1 MLSVPTTCP
10 FCACGCGFFLLGRD
24 GNLVGVAPGESH
36 PVAAGKICARGWNA
50 HEAPLWG
57 NRVLQ
62 PMVRRDGNLKADSWN
77 VALDYV
83 ESRMRSLIRAGK
95 PVGVLGS
102 ARATNEENYLAGR
115 LARAG
120 LQTNHVDFSHHSLCR
135 PLMAGVEDVTGES
148 SHAIRLT
155 DIETSDTI
163 VLAEGDLAKT
173 HPRAAAS
180 VLKALGRGARLI
192 VIGYA
197 QTQMARLASCFVQ
210 TAPGSEGNAIN
221 GLLAVVL
228 RTEEEEGRQAAIPC
242 EGYDSL
248 RGDLEAVNVSD
259 EIRVAAGWIAT
270 AERAVFLIGP
280 SGGRA
285 DRLRSDAAS
294 LATLAAITGHL
305 GRPGRGLLLLL
316 GRSNVRGACDM
327 GAAPDRLPGY
337 ERIDDGEA
345 RQRLQQL
352 WGKPVPPGRGLDAQR
367 MLESVSGLI
376 VLADDPA
383 AVLPMGQRARAALE
397 RMEFLVV
404 LDAFVTPAVKA
415 AHAVLPIA
423 SFAETEGTFTNMEGR
438 VQRVRATT
446 VPPGEAMDGWKVL
459 VELCA
464 RFDAGC
470 GRSSATEVLREIAEA
485 APRYS
490 RTVPQVL
497 DNGWGSSLLE
507 EPEWASLALRAS
519 PTEALTSPERP
530 YVLAR
535 DGASDWGGDPL
546 VSFSPT
552 LNREYQSERKLFP
565 NGLVEMSG
573 EDADALGVRP
583 GWRVKLSS
591 AHGGAVV
598 PIRLRKDLQRGV
610 LLAPY
615 GFRDWLADVLGEDGT
630 AAVSVERA

>member
-10 FCACGCGFFLLGRD
+10 FCACGCGFFLLAQD
-24 GNLVGVAPGESH
+24 GDLVGVAPGESH
-36 PVAAGKICARGWNA
+36 PVSAGKMCARGWNA
-50 HEAPLWG
+50 HEASLWG
-57 NRVLQ
+57 DRVLQ
-62 PMVRRDGNLKADSWN
+62 PMLRRDGDLKAESWDA
-77 VALDYV
+77 ALDYV
-83 ESRMRSLIRAGK
+83 ASRMRSLIAEGK
-95 PVGVLGS
+95 RVGVLGS

-120 LQTNHVDFSHHSLCR
+120 LQTNHVDFSHYSLCR

-148 SHAIRLT
+148 AHAIRLT
-155 DIETSDTI
+155 DIEASDTI
-163 VLAEGDLAKT
+163 VLVEGDLART

-197 QTQMARLASCFVQ
+197 RTQMARLASCFVQ

-221 GLLAVVL
+221 GLLAAAPG
-228 RTEEEEGRQAAIPC
+228 TGEGD
-242 EGYDSL
+242 DSL
-248 RGDLEAVNVSD
+248 RCELEAVSPSD
-259 EIRVAAGWIAT
+259 EIRVAATWIAA

-305 GRPGRGLLLLL
+305 GRPGRGLLPLL

-327 GAAPDRLPGY
+327 GVAPDRLPGY
-337 ERIDDGEA
+337 QRIDDVEA
-345 RQRLQQL
+345 RQRIQQL
-352 WGKPVPPGRGLDAQR
+352 WGKPVPPGQGLDAQG

-376 VLADDPA
+376 VVADDPA
-383 AVLPMGQRARAALE
+383 AVLPMGQRARAALK

-404 LDAFVTPAVKA
+404 LDAFVTPVVKA
-415 AHAVLPIA
+415 AHAALPIT
-423 SFAETEGTFTNMEGR
+423 SLPETEGTLTNMEGR
-438 VQRVRATT
+438 VQRVRAASA
-446 VPPGEAMDGWKVL
+446 PPGEAMDGWKVL
-459 VELCA
+459 AELCA
-464 RFDAGC
+464 RFGAG
-470 GRSSATEVLREIAEA
+470 GGWSSATEVLREIAEA

-490 RTVPQVL
+490 RAVPQVL
-497 DNGWGSSLLE
+497 DDGWGSSLLE
-507 EPEWASLALRAS
+507 EPEWASIALRTS
-519 PTEALTSPERP
+519 PTEALTSAERP

-535 DGASDWGGDPL
+535 DGASDWGSDPL

-573 EDADALGVRP
+573 EDADALGVRQ
-583 GWRVKLSS
+583 GWRVKVSS
-591 AHGGAVV
+591 THGGAVV

-615 GFRDWLADVLGEDGT
+615 AFRDWLAAVLGEDGA
-630 AAVSVERA
+630 AAVNVERA

>member
-24 GNLVGVAPGESH
+24 GDLVGAAPGESH
-36 PVAAGKICARGWNA
+36 PVSAGKMCARGWNA

-57 NRVLQ
+57 NRALQ
-62 PMVRRDGNLKADSWN
+62 PMVRRNGNLQPESWDA
-77 VALDYV
+77 ALDYV
-83 ESRMRSLIRAGK
+83 ASRMRSLMADGK

-120 LQTNHVDFSHHSLCR
+120 LQTNHVDFSHHALCR
-135 PLMAGVEDVTGES
+135 PLMEGVEDVTGES
-148 SHAIRLT
+148 AHAIRLT
-155 DIETSDTI
+155 DIEASDTI
-163 VLAEGDLAKT
+163 VLVEGDLAKT

-180 VLKALGRGARLI
+180 ALKALGMGARLI

-197 QTQMARLASCFVQ
+197 RTQMARLASCFVQ
-210 TAPGSEGNAIN
+210 TAPGSEGDAIN
-221 GLLAVVL
+221 GLLAAAV
-228 RTEEEEGRQAAIPC
+228 RAKEGH
-242 EGYDSL
+242 DSL
-248 RGDLEAVNVSD
+248 RRNLEAVRVSD
-259 EIRVAAGWIAT
+259 EVGAAADWVAA
-270 AERAVFLIGP
+270 AEHAVFLIGP

-294 LATLAAITGHL
+294 LATLAAVTGHL
-305 GRPGRGLLLLL
+305 GRPGSGLLLLL

-327 GAAPDRLPGY
+327 GMTPDRLPGY
-337 ERIDDGEA
+337 ERIDGREA

-352 WGKPVPPGRGLDAQR
+352 WGKPVPPDPGLDAQR

-383 AVLPMGQRARAALE
+383 AVLPMGQQARAALE
-397 RMEFLVV
+397 RMELLVA
-404 LDAFVTPAVKA
+404 LDAFVTPVVKA
-415 AHAVLPIA
+415 AHAALPIA
-423 SFAETEGTFTNMEGR
+423 SLAETEGTFTNMEGR
-438 VQRVRATT
+438 VQRIRPATA
-446 VPPGEAMDGWKVL
+446 PPGEAMDGWKVL
-459 VELCA
+459 GELCA
-464 RFDAGC
+464 RFDAG
-470 GRSSATEVLREIAEA
+470 GAWSSATEVLREIARA

-490 RTVPQVL
+490 GTVPQVS
-497 DNGWGSSLLE
+497 DDGWGSSLAE
-507 EPEWASLALRAS
+507 EPEWASFVLRAS
-519 PTEALTSPERP
+519 LTEALTSQERP

-535 DGASDWGGDPL
+535 DGASDWGSDPL

-565 NGLVEMSG
+565 NGVVEMSG

-583 GWRVKLSS
+583 GWRVKLTS
-591 AHGGAVV
+591 ARGGAIV
-598 PIRLRKDLQRGV
+598 PIRLRKDLRRGV

-615 GFRDWLADVLGEDGT
+615 GFRDWLDGVLGEDGV
-630 AAVSVERA
+630 AAVNVERA

>member
-1 MLSVPTTCP
+1 MVSVPTTCP
-10 FCACGCGFFLLGRD
+10 FCACGCGFFLLERD
-24 GNLVGVAPGESH
+24 GDLIGVAPGESH

-57 NRVLQ
+57 KRVLQ
-62 PMVRRDGNLKADSWN
+62 PMVRRDGNLKAESWDA
-77 VALDYV
+77 ALDYV
-83 ESRMRSLIRAGK
+83 VSRMRSLIGDGK

-120 LQTNHVDFSHHSLCR
+120 LQTNQVDFSHRSLCH
-135 PLMAGVEDVTGES
+135 PLMAGVEDVTGEPF
-148 SHAIRLT
+148 HAIRLT
-155 DIETSDTI
+155 DVEASDTV
-163 VLAEGDLAKT
+163 VLVEGDLART

-180 VLKALGRGARLI
+180 VLKALERGARLI
-192 VIGYA
+192 VIGCA
-197 QTQMARLASCFVQ
+197 RTQMARLASRFLQ
-210 TAPGSEGNAIN
+210 TVPGSEGIAIN
-221 GLLAVVL
+221 GLLTAVL
-228 RTEEEEGRQAAIPC
+228 RTEEQEGRQAAIPHA
-242 EGYDSL
+242 GYDSL
-248 RGDLEAVNVSD
+248 RCDLDAVNVSD
-259 EIRVAAGWIAT
+259 ETHVAAGWIAT
-270 AERAVFLIGP
+270 AGRAVFLIGP

-285 DRLRSDAAS
+285 DRLRGDAAS

-305 GRPGRGLLLLL
+305 GRPGCGLLLLL
-316 GRSNVRGACDM
+316 GRSNFRGACDM
-327 GAAPDRLPGY
+327 GVAPDRLPGY
-337 ERIDDGEA
+337 ECIDDGKA

-352 WGKPVPPGRGLDAQR
+352 WGKPVPQDRGLDAQN

-383 AVLPMGQRARAALE
+383 AILAMGQRARAALD

-404 LDAFVTPAVKA
+404 LDAFVTPAVTA
-415 AHAVLPIA
+415 AHAALPIA
-423 SFAETEGTFTNMEGR
+423 SLAETEGTVTNMEGR
-438 VQRVRATT
+438 LQKVRPAA
-446 VPPGEAMDGWKVL
+446 VPPGEARDGWKVL
-459 VELCA
+459 AELCA
-464 RFDAGC
+464 RFGAG
-470 GRSSATEVLREIAEA
+470 GEWSSATDVLLEIAEA

-490 RTVPQVL
+490 RTVPRVL
-497 DNGWGSSLLE
+497 DGGWGSSPVE
-507 EPEWASLALRAS
+507 QPEWTSLDLRAS
-519 PTEALTSPERP
+519 PREALTSPERP

-535 DGASDWGGDPL
+535 DGASDWGADPL

-552 LNREYQSERKLFP
+552 LSRDYQSERKLFP

-591 AHGGAVV
+591 AQGEAVV

-615 GFRDWLADVLGEDGT
+615 GFRNWLAGVLGEDGV
-630 AAVSVERA
+630 AAVNVERA

>member
-1 MLSVPTTCP
+1 
-10 FCACGCGFFLLGRD
+10 
-24 GNLVGVAPGESH
+24 
-36 PVAAGKICARGWNA
+36 
-50 HEAPLWG
+50 
-57 NRVLQ
+57 
-62 PMVRRDGNLKADSWN
+62 
-77 VALDYV
+77 
-83 ESRMRSLIRAGK
+83 
-95 PVGVLGS
+95 
-102 ARATNEENYLAGR
+102 
-115 LARAG
+115 
-120 LQTNHVDFSHHSLCR
+120 
-135 PLMAGVEDVTGES
+135 MAGVEDVTGEP
-148 SHAIRLT
+148 SHAIRLA
-155 DIETSDTI
+155 DIETSDTV
-163 VLAEGDLAKT
+163 VLVEGDLART

-192 VIGYA
+192 VIGCA
-197 QTQMARLASCFVQ
+197 RTQMARLAARFVQ
-210 TAPGSEGNAIN
+210 TVPGSEGTAIN
-221 GLLAVVL
+221 GLLAAVL
-228 RTEEEEGRQAAIPC
+228 RTGKRKGRSAAIPHA
-242 EGYDSL
+242 GYDSL
-248 RGDLEAVNVSD
+248 RRDLDAVNVSD
-259 EIRVAAGWIAT
+259 EIHEAAGWIAT

-285 DRLRSDAAS
+285 DRLRGDAAS

-305 GRPGRGLLLLL
+305 GRPGCGLLVLL

-327 GAAPDRLPGY
+327 GMAPDRLPGY
-337 ERIDDGEA
+337 ECIDDGKA

-352 WGKPVPPGRGLDAQR
+352 WGKPVPQDRGLDAQN

-383 AVLPMGQRARAALE
+383 AILPMGQRARAALE

-404 LDAFVTPAVKA
+404 LDAFVTPAVTA
-415 AHAVLPIA
+415 ADATLPIA

-438 VQRVRATT
+438 VQRIRAAT

-459 VELCA
+459 AELCA

-470 GRSSATEVLREIAEA
+470 GWSSATDVLREIAEA
-485 APRYS
+485 VPRYS
-490 RTVPQVL
+490 GTVPQVL
-497 DNGWGSSLLE
+497 DNGWGSSPVE
-507 EPEWASLALRAS
+507 EPGWANLALRAS
-519 PTEALTSPERP
+519 PTGALTSPERP

-535 DGASDWGGDPL
+535 DGASDWGADPL

-552 LNREYQSERKLFP
+552 LNREYQSERRLFP
-565 NGLVEMSG
+565 NGLVEING

-615 GFRDWLADVLGEDGT
+615 GFRDWLADVLGEDGV
-630 AAVSVERA
+630 AAVNVERA